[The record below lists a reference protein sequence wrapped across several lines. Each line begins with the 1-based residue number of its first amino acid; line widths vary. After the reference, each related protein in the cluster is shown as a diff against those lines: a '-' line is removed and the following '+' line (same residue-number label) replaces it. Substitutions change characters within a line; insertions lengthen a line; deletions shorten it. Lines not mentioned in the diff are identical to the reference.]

1 MSPRAEQV
9 KADARLGAPCPS
21 SSLSGRRLA
30 DPLWH
35 QSSVIMYQNRRQRDG
50 RGASSSPLDT
60 RYFCKASV
68 STRRE
73 KKNLSNTWQYH
84 LEFVQR
90 SMLIPPDTFRG

>member
-73 KKNLSNTWQYH
+73 KKKTFKH
-84 LEFVQR
+84 LAVSPRICSEKHVDSSRHF
-90 SMLIPPDTFRG
+90 